1 MSLNKEKIRLIM
13 SALVK
18 YVSGLL
24 LVGLLVFLPAG
35 TLNFANGWLFLGVL
49 FLPILLLGIVL
60 FIKAPELLKK
70 RLEGK
75 EDENTQRKV
84 VGFSA
89 LIFVLG
95 FIIAGLD
102 FRFGWSKVPNVV
114 AVIALVLFLA
124 SYTIYAEVMREN
136 AYLSRKIEVQQGQKV
151 VDTGLY
157 GVVRHPMYMSTV
169 FLFLSIPIMLGSWY
183 SLLVFL
189 VYPILIAVRIKNEE
203 QVLTENLQG
212 YAEYKQKVKYR
223 LIPFVW

>member
-1 MSLNKEKIRLIM
+1 MQKVRVIM

-114 AVIALVLFLA
+114 VIISAVVTLV
-124 SYTIYAEVMREN
+124 SYGIYAEVMREN

-157 GVVRHPMYMSTV
+157 GVVRHPMYMATV

-212 YAEYKQKVKYR
+212 YAEYKQKVKYK